1 MDTQN
6 PLFKAIAQLL
16 IAVMCGQP
24 LLSAAADLRVDASA
38 GGNTQ
43 ISQAAN
49 GVPVVNIAT
58 PNGNGLSHNKFTDY
72 NVGQQ
77 GLILNNSTDK
87 FTQTQLGGIIVG
99 NSQLNGRAAGMILNE
114 VTGGQASQLKG
125 YTEVAGKQAHVVV
138 ANPHGITCDGCGF
151 INTPHATLTTGKP
164 IIEQGQLKRYDVD
177 GGQIEISGA
186 GLNATNVSQFD
197 LITRSAKINA
207 ELHANQLNI
216 ITGLNSVD
224 AQTLTATAKADRPDD
239 KPSLAI
245 DSSALGGMYAGAIRL
260 VGTEAGVG
268 VKLAGDMA
276 ASAGDIRI
284 DTNGHLSLARTA
296 AKGDIKLNAAQIDL
310 TQDVYSQQSAQ
321 IIAQNGAITVNDS
334 LAAAG
339 VLDLNA
345 ALIDNQGVIES
356 GVNADGSSNT
366 ASILTVQGG
375 EFKNQGTVVAQGDLN
390 TDLNVLNNQGGQI
403 VAVGATQIDAKHV
416 DNRGGQLIGQQ
427 TLNLKVQHLDNA
439 QGTLASNHGLTIQA
453 SDQINNTNDGLILSQ
468 SGDLSIT
475 SQTINNQSGVL
486 QANTGAVNL
495 TASGL
500 LNNQNGKILAN
511 SNSLQLNA
519 QQLNNQ
525 KGVIQAHSIDVAG
538 GGAID
543 NRQGQVT
550 ATQGNL
556 QLAQAA
562 INNDGGKLISQQ
574 NLTVDA
580 SSMSN
585 QSGLI
590 GGQEVAVSLTGHL
603 NNKSG
608 LVEATNS
615 LLLSAGSASND
626 SGRLRAL
633 GQAGSSAFT
642 IKTLF
647 NNDKGLVEVGN
658 QHFLLNSQALSNQQG
673 TIRHL
678 GDHFALSLSDAG
690 QAGGSFLTNGILKLD
705 VDRWLNSSELQA
717 QQIELKVNHFT
728 NTASGVL
735 RSIDDLY
742 ASGSTW
748 MNDGQIETEGA
759 LHLSL
764 TDSYTGKGALH
775 SQGNLYLKS
784 QNVDLQQGASVRSAQ
799 NALFELGG
807 RLLNAGA
814 LSAAGD
820 VQIRASDIDNQ
831 ATLGAGQKLRIETN
845 NLLNQGLIFSGADMA
860 LRSNTLTN
868 LYGDIY
874 SLGALT
880 VAKDDAYT
888 SMTALENRSGSI
900 ESSGDMGLYAS
911 TLTNRKEQFRL
922 GKTLTSGYIDVVCY
936 DCSGDHHNVDYVA
949 TERFELTVEED
960 SAAARI
966 HSGGNLAVQGDAI
979 VNRYSSISAS
989 GNINII
995 ADTLE
1000 NLAASTGTA
1009 QRVQR
1014 FNTGR
1019 VTDGTDERF
1028 RWNYIYPYNA
1038 QGLPKALPSALYNW
1052 RLVSDIET
1060 QTSTGSAAPA
1070 IIQAGGNIHIQA
1082 RETINNASLLE
1093 NQAPTAGAAQIVNTH
1108 VESGSQPLVVQLNA
1122 QLPADLSQQLVD
1134 PTTLPGFSLPQSSSG
1149 LFTVNSNTS
1158 HPYLIETNPLFASM
1172 SGFLN
1177 SNYLL
1182 QGLGYDPQQA
1192 QKRLGD
1198 GLYEQRLIEQAVIA
1212 RTGKRFLD
1220 GLTSNDDQ
1228 FRYLMDNGIASKK
1241 SLRLSLGVSL
1251 TAEQVAALTHDIVWL
1266 EEREV
1271 QGEKVLVPILYLA
1284 QATDRVTPTG
1294 ALIQGRDVALIS
1306 GAELNNSGM
1315 LRASQNL
1322 SVNTEN
1328 ISNSG
1333 LIQADERLQLLAQDS
1348 IHNQRGGLIK
1358 GRDVSLLAVSGDIL
1372 NERTITQETRSG
1384 KGFSQTTSIVDQA
1397 AGIEAAHDLSL
1408 MAGRDIINQ
1417 GANLKADGVMDLN
1430 AGRNVLLVSAEE
1442 NNGQMRQDKRHFW
1455 SNSIATQ
1462 HASDIQ
1468 AGTQLN
1474 ISAGQ
1479 DVAVVASHLKS
1490 GGDMTLQAGGDVLI
1504 SSAANTQSSEYR
1516 YRRSG
1521 KKVNQENSQTRQQAV
1536 VLEAG
1541 GNIALS
1547 ADNDLNIIASEVKA
1561 ANNVSLAA
1569 GQDVHILS
1577 DTDESASF
1585 YSKKSKGSFGR
1596 SKSKQQESYDSTNVA
1611 SVIDA
1616 GNNLTIN
1623 TRITDVG
1630 GLSLEG
1636 GRNVTVI
1643 GSQLNS
1649 GHDLLVGATNDIAVL
1664 SGVEEH
1670 GSYSKKTKSGFLGFS
1685 KSGKNQLKTTAT
1697 QVGSELRAAN
1707 DVVLVAGKDLG
1718 LRASTVD
1725 AGNDIELRAGLLE
1738 TTGDINLLS
1747 ANNEA
1752 YSLTERYRK
1761 KIGLSVSDSMLSFA
1775 SAKKAGQAAQAT
1787 TSVGSQVS
1795 AEGDASLQ
1803 AERDINIVGS
1813 GVSAGGHLLLDAG
1826 RDVQVVATQNQQATN
1841 TWQRERR
1848 SGIAVGSDRN
1858 GFTAFAGNDTQ
1869 IDKRWDTQQ
1878 TAAASQLN
1886 AGLDLDVYA
1895 GRDVGLA
1902 GSDLIAGRDI
1912 NLAAERNIQL
1922 DAASEQRLQRQEETS
1937 QRTGLTVNISHNAG
1951 NTLDAV
1957 KDIGRG
1963 DNAISKVSSVLKAA
1977 DSVTQFVSGP
1987 TTAEHLGTTR
1997 QQTTTIEGIQSYR
2010 ESTLDAGRDINL
2022 QAGQDVEARG
2032 TRINSQRDI
2041 NIAGQNITLDV
2052 ARGQHTQNVEQ
2063 TLSQSGI
2070 NGGTTFNSAR
2080 VGIGGSHGTQ
2090 TEEGGQGTALPT
2102 QLYAGRDVNLDASK
2116 DLTLIG
2122 TQVQAQRD
2130 IQLNAGQDLTIRAAQ
2145 NDSNYETRR
2154 RSGGGEV
2161 GLALGGQDF
2170 ISVYASVDIGKGRLD
2185 RESAQQQEAYLYAG
2199 NHLKFNSGRDS
2210 TIAGA
2215 QLEGEQVIG
2224 RVGRNLLVA
2233 SVPDTGKV
2241 SGKELDA
2248 SVTVS
2253 IGYGSGSVSGSV
2265 GVGKTTGS
2273 TDWVE
2278 NQTRIIARDGLDI
2291 RTENHTQLDGALL
2304 ASNTDSLKLD
2314 TDTLGF
2320 RDLEGY
2326 DKERSWYVNAG
2337 GTYTWGSDSGNAGG
2351 QPTDGN
2357 AAAKIG
2363 VVDSSQ
2369 DNKEGSNQWNV
2380 SGYHSEKEREQ
2391 IVRATVGK
2399 GDVIVRN
2406 NEETGHDS
2414 TQGLNR
2420 DTSKAY
2426 EITKDK
2432 KETTELYVSSSS
2444 LDAARHPIETYEQWK
2459 QGVKAYGLNSAK
2471 AFLQMG
2477 LLKDRAAT
2485 AAETNN
2491 LIAVLA
2497 WAPSLLVDAM
2507 DSLNKPTGGIFPG
2520 VENHGGLATQV
2531 PALAVGDL
2539 MIHRAV
2545 GKLKLDENTGQ
2556 LVIEKGKPVLDGEPV
2571 FDSFDGF
2578 RKDEKAH
2585 ISTNGIMNSLLEAL
2599 TNGLMQGGME
2609 DGQSFVLAYN
2619 PTHGL
2624 IGDLIESAFDSA
2636 FKGSVKSGTARN
2648 LDGLY
2653 QQASQSPIK
2662 ELHIYGHSQGGL
2674 LTWVAIKG
2682 QDFSNIELVTAQLSG
2697 APVDAMKFHKDAEIA
2712 GIKDGN
2718 SFFQVNRSDEKIAFG
2733 LPKTDT
2739 VADLPGLGGNA
2750 KYSDNQVELTLGAI
2764 FSMASL
2770 FDTAKSAHSNY
2781 SCESCGV
2788 TGLTETAR
2796 KVRSIVIDPTL
2807 IDKEGNAQRL
2817 NK

>member
-1 MDTQN
+1 MPLSVKSAPFTSELMCFSDKEFSMNTQN
-6 PLFKAIAQLL
+6 PLFKVIAQLL

-43 ISQAAN
+43 ITQAGN

-87 FTQTQLGGIIVG
+87 FTQTQLGGIVVG

-216 ITGLNSVD
+216 ITGRNSVD
-224 AQTLTATAKADRPDD
+224 AQTLEASAKTNLADD

-339 VLDLNA
+339 DLHLNA

-403 VAVGATQIDAKHV
+403 VAVGATQIDAKHI
-416 DNRGGQLIGQQ
+416 DNRGGQLIGQH
-427 TLNLKVQHLDNA
+427 TLDLKVQKLDNA

-468 SGDLSIT
+468 SGDLNIS
-475 SQTINNQSGVL
+475 SSTINNQDGVL

-500 LNNQNGKILAN
+500 LNNQNGEILATN
-511 SNSLQLNA
+511 NSLQLNA

-525 KGVIQAHSIDVAG
+525 KGVIQAHSVDVAG

-556 QLAQAA
+556 QLAQGA

-580 SSMSN
+580 LSLSN

-633 GQAGSSAFT
+633 GQAGNSAFT

-673 TIRHL
+673 TVRHL
-678 GDHFALSLSDAG
+678 GDQFALSLSDAG

-705 VDRWLNSSELQA
+705 VDRWLNSSQLQA
-717 QQIELKVNHFT
+717 QQIELNVNHFT

-735 RSIDDLY
+735 RSIDDLH
-742 ASGSTW
+742 ASGNTW
-748 MNDGQIETEGA
+748 LNDGQIETEGA
-759 LHLSL
+759 LYLSL
-764 TDSYTGKGALH
+764 SDSYTGKGALH

-799 NALFELGG
+799 SALFELGG

-831 ATLGAGQKLRIETN
+831 ATLGAGQELRIETKE
-845 NLLNQGLIFSGADMA
+845 LLNQGLVFSGADMA

-880 VAKDDAYT
+880 AAKDDAYT
-888 SMTALENRSGSI
+888 AMALLENRSGSI
-900 ESSGDMGLYAS
+900 ESGGDMRLHAA
-911 TLTNRKEQFRL
+911 TLNNRKEQFRL
-922 GKTLTSGYIDVVCY
+922 NKTLTDGYIDVVCY

-949 TERFELTVEED
+949 TERFEFTVEED
-960 SAAARI
+960 SVAARI

-979 VNRYSSISAS
+979 ANRYSSLSAS

-1000 NLAASTGTA
+1000 NLAASTGAA

-1060 QTSTGSAAPA
+1060 QTPTGNAAPA
-1070 IIQAGGNIHIQA
+1070 IIQAGGNVHIQA

-1093 NQAPTAGAAQIVNTH
+1093 NQTPAAGATQTLNTH
-1108 VESGSQPLVVQLNA
+1108 VGSGSQPVVVQLNA
-1122 QLPADLSQQLVD
+1122 QLPADLTQQLVD
-1134 PTTLPGFSLPQSSSG
+1134 PTALPGFSLPQSSSG
-1149 LFTVNSNTS
+1149 LFTVNSNAS

-1182 QGLGYDPQQA
+1182 QGLGYDPAQA

-1228 FRYLMDNGIASKK
+1228 FRYLMDNGIASKE
-1241 SLRLSLGVSL
+1241 SLNLSLGVSL

-1284 QATDRVTPTG
+1284 QATDRVAPTG

-1315 LRASQNL
+1315 LRASNNL
-1322 SVNTEN
+1322 SVSAEN

-1358 GRDVSLLAVSGDIL
+1358 GRDVSLLAVNGDTL

-1384 KGFSQTTSIVDQA
+1384 QGFSQTTSVVDQA
-1397 AGIEAAHDLSL
+1397 ASIEATGDLSL
-1408 MAGRDIINQ
+1408 LAGRDIINQ
-1417 GANLKADGVMDLN
+1417 GANLKAGAAMDLN

-1455 SNSIATQ
+1455 SNSSTTQ
-1462 HASDIQ
+1462 HAGEVQ

-1474 ISAGQ
+1474 
-1479 DVAVVASHLKS
+1479 
-1490 GGDMTLQAGGDVLI
+1490 
-1504 SSAANTQSSEYR
+1504 
-1516 YRRSG
+1516 
-1521 KKVNQENSQTRQQAV
+1521 
-1536 VLEAG
+1536 
-1541 GNIALS
+1541 
-1547 ADNDLNIIASEVKA
+1547 
-1561 ANNVSLAA
+1561 
-1569 GQDVHILS
+1569 
-1577 DTDESASF
+1577 
-1585 YSKKSKGSFGR
+1585 
-1596 SKSKQQESYDSTNVA
+1596 
-1611 SVIDA
+1611 
-1616 GNNLTIN
+1616 
-1623 TRITDVG
+1623 
-1630 GLSLEG
+1630 
-1636 GRNVTVI
+1636 
-1643 GSQLNS
+1643 
-1649 GHDLLVGATNDIAVL
+1649 
-1664 SGVEEH
+1664 
-1670 GSYSKKTKSGFLGFS
+1670 
-1685 KSGKNQLKTTAT
+1685 
-1697 QVGSELRAAN
+1697 
-1707 DVVLVAGKDLG
+1707 
-1718 LRASTVD
+1718 
-1725 AGNDIELRAGLLE
+1725 
-1738 TTGDINLLS
+1738 
-1747 ANNEA
+1747 
-1752 YSLTERYRK
+1752 
-1761 KIGLSVSDSMLSFA
+1761 
-1775 SAKKAGQAAQAT
+1775 
-1787 TSVGSQVS
+1787 VS
-1795 AEGDASLQ
+1795 AEQ
-1803 AERDINIVGS
+1803 DI
-1813 GVSAGGHLLLDAG
+1813 A
-1826 RDVQVVATQNQQATN
+1826 
-1841 TWQRERR
+1841 
-1848 SGIAVGSDRN
+1848 
-1858 GFTAFAGNDTQ
+1858 
-1869 IDKRWDTQQ
+1869 
-1878 TAAASQLN
+1878 
-1886 AGLDLDVYA
+1886 
-1895 GRDVGLA
+1895 
-1902 GSDLIAGRDI
+1902 
-1912 NLAAERNIQL
+1912 
-1922 DAASEQRLQRQEETS
+1922 
-1937 QRTGLTVNISHNAG
+1937 
-1951 NTLDAV
+1951 
-1957 KDIGRG
+1957 
-1963 DNAISKVSSVLKAA
+1963 
-1977 DSVTQFVSGP
+1977 
-1987 TTAEHLGTTR
+1987 
-1997 QQTTTIEGIQSYR
+1997 
-2010 ESTLDAGRDINL
+2010 
-2022 QAGQDVEARG
+2022 
-2032 TRINSQRDI
+2032 
-2041 NIAGQNITLDV
+2041 
-2052 ARGQHTQNVEQ
+2052 
-2063 TLSQSGI
+2063 
-2070 NGGTTFNSAR
+2070 
-2080 VGIGGSHGTQ
+2080 
-2090 TEEGGQGTALPT
+2090 
-2102 QLYAGRDVNLDASK
+2102 
-2116 DLTLIG
+2116 
-2122 TQVQAQRD
+2122 
-2130 IQLNAGQDLTIRAAQ
+2130 
-2145 NDSNYETRR
+2145 
-2154 RSGGGEV
+2154 
-2161 GLALGGQDF
+2161 
-2170 ISVYASVDIGKGRLD
+2170 
-2185 RESAQQQEAYLYAG
+2185 
-2199 NHLKFNSGRDS
+2199 
-2210 TIAGA
+2210 
-2215 QLEGEQVIG
+2215 
-2224 RVGRNLLVA
+2224 
-2233 SVPDTGKV
+2233 
-2241 SGKELDA
+2241 
-2248 SVTVS
+2248 
-2253 IGYGSGSVSGSV
+2253 
-2265 GVGKTTGS
+2265 
-2273 TDWVE
+2273 
-2278 NQTRIIARDGLDI
+2278 
-2291 RTENHTQLDGALL
+2291 
-2304 ASNTDSLKLD
+2304 
-2314 TDTLGF
+2314 
-2320 RDLEGY
+2320 
-2326 DKERSWYVNAG
+2326 
-2337 GTYTWGSDSGNAGG
+2337 
-2351 QPTDGN
+2351 
-2357 AAAKIG
+2357 
-2363 VVDSSQ
+2363 
-2369 DNKEGSNQWNV
+2369 
-2380 SGYHSEKEREQ
+2380 
-2391 IVRATVGK
+2391 IVRS
-2399 GDVIVRN
+2399 
-2406 NEETGHDS
+2406 EEH
-2414 TQGLNR
+2414 
-2420 DTSKAY
+2420 TS
-2426 EITKDK
+2426 
-2432 KETTELYVSSSS
+2432 ELQS
-2444 LDAARHPIETYEQWK
+2444 RPH
-2459 QGVKAYGLNSAK
+2459 
-2471 AFLQMG
+2471 
-2477 LLKDRAAT
+2477 
-2485 AAETNN
+2485 
-2491 LIAVLA
+2491 
-2497 WAPSLLVDAM
+2497 LV
-2507 DSLNKPTGGIFPG
+2507 
-2520 VENHGGLATQV
+2520 
-2531 PALAVGDL
+2531 
-2539 MIHRAV
+2539 
-2545 GKLKLDENTGQ
+2545 
-2556 LVIEKGKPVLDGEPV
+2556 
-2571 FDSFDGF
+2571 
-2578 RKDEKAH
+2578 
-2585 ISTNGIMNSLLEAL
+2585 
-2599 TNGLMQGGME
+2599 
-2609 DGQSFVLAYN
+2609 
-2619 PTHGL
+2619 
-2624 IGDLIESAFDSA
+2624 
-2636 FKGSVKSGTARN
+2636 
-2648 LDGLY
+2648 
-2653 QQASQSPIK
+2653 
-2662 ELHIYGHSQGGL
+2662 
-2674 LTWVAIKG
+2674 
-2682 QDFSNIELVTAQLSG
+2682 
-2697 APVDAMKFHKDAEIA
+2697 
-2712 GIKDGN
+2712 
-2718 SFFQVNRSDEKIAFG
+2718 
-2733 LPKTDT
+2733 
-2739 VADLPGLGGNA
+2739 
-2750 KYSDNQVELTLGAI
+2750 
-2764 FSMASL
+2764 
-2770 FDTAKSAHSNY
+2770 
-2781 SCESCGV
+2781 
-2788 TGLTETAR
+2788 
-2796 KVRSIVIDPTL
+2796 
-2807 IDKEGNAQRL
+2807 
-2817 NK
+2817 